1 MEVRK
6 EELQDLTWMS
16 ESENFKVVQE
26 KFDGDSRWSLHYSQV
41 LKHKKTEKFY
51 RTSYSKG
58 ATECQDESPYEY
70 EPDTI
75 TLKEVFPFKRTVTD
89 YKEAA

>member
-6 EELQDLTWMS
+6 EELQDLAWMS
-16 ESENFKVVQE
+16 ESENFEVVQD
-26 KFDGDSRWSLHYSQV
+26 KFEGESRWSLNYSQV
-41 LKHKKTEKFY
+41 LKHKESSKFY

-70 EPDTI
+70 EPDVIKLT
-75 TLKEVFPFKRTVTD
+75 EVVPFKRTVTD
-89 YKEAA
+89 YKGVA